1 MKDTGKMS
9 EGFDIVRVCGSTDP
23 LYSGVERIWR
33 DSFPECERRDD
44 ASQRA
49 AVDGDPRFVCNAVV
63 GRPSGRVIGVFS
75 WWMLGTLVYGEH
87 FAMDSSVR
95 GHGLGAQVFKT
106 VVSEVSAPGLPFVF
120 EVERPDPEVP
130 LTVRRVAFYRRL
142 GMHLL
147 DFPYFQP
154 AYHPG
159 DEPVPMFLMSSD
171 AGTDPCAAAE
181 TIRTAYPAFL

>member
-1 MKDTGKMS
+1 MAA
-9 EGFDIVRVCGSTDP
+9 GFDIVRVCGSTDP

-33 DSFPECERRDD
+33 DSFPESERRDD

-49 AVDGDPRFVCNAVV
+49 AVDGEPRFVCNAVV
-63 GRPSGRVIGVFS
+63 EPLSGRIIGMFS
-75 WWMLGTLVYGEH
+75 WWMLDTLVYGEH

-95 GHGLGAQVFKT
+95 GHGLGVQVFRT
-106 VVSEVSAPGLPFVF
+106 VVSEVSALGLPFVF

-130 LTVRRVAFYRRL
+130 VTVRRVAFYRRL

-147 DFPYFQP
+147 DFPYLQP

-159 DEPVPMFLMSSD
+159 DEPIPMILMSSE
-171 AGTDPCAAAE
+171 AGTNPSSAAE
-181 TIRTAYPAFL
+181 TIRTVYPYF